1 MAKSHFCSKASFFG
15 GFLHILLLVPFK
27 FSSEAG
33 YSLLHSIENC
43 IAMMESVTIAKNYD
57 IETGTAVT
65 DVAGLI
71 VIVS

>member
-1 MAKSHFCSKASFFG
+1 
-15 GFLHILLLVPFK
+15 
-27 FSSEAG
+27 
-33 YSLLHSIENC
+33 
-43 IAMMESVTIAKNYD
+43 MMESVTIAKNYD